1 MMANIVRPGEPSN
14 ARYWCQLWDVTLV
27 QLQIA
32 ASRAGGQPEKVL
44 ADILGATG
52 AVARTTQP
60 MAECFGRAHL
70 RRQPVRIS
78 RGITRHDAPHDAVIQ
93 L

>member
-1 MMANIVRPGEPSN
+1 MMANIVRPNEPSN

-32 ASRAGGQPEKVL
+32 ASRVGGQPEKVL

-52 AVARTTQP
+52 AAARTPQP

-78 RGITRHDAPHDAVIQ
+78 RGITPHDAHAAIQ